1 MLRIEELNEDLHQ
14 RTLHILQEV
23 CGGRAILPDSH
34 VIPCPLSLT
43 AKPCVASKYAE
54 VRKGRACFMEG
65 GNDITDVCVKAI
77 KMGKVHKVGKS
88 SDPSLGQLAE

>member
-1 MLRIEELNEDLHQ
+1 
-14 RTLHILQEV
+14 
-23 CGGRAILPDSH
+23 
-34 VIPCPLSLT
+34 
-43 AKPCVASKYAE
+43 
-54 VRKGRACFMEG
+54 MEG